1 MNQRKGAAVLI
12 GTIVLASA
20 AGWIAARGITSP
32 AEVAARTAAPVASP
46 ILVPVE
52 ERQLSTN
59 VVVRG
64 TGRFGSPQKLTIAT
78 STLKPNSGIVSDSV
92 LSGTSMHEGD
102 LVLTASGRPV
112 FLLVGARP
120 MSRDLGGGTTGDDV
134 RQLEQALARLGF
146 DPGPID
152 GVFDERTESAVS
164 AFYARAGFAA
174 FGPTAEQLTQLRA
187 RSVDLVTTNTE
198 TLVAA
203 DGQNAALAKLIEARG
218 ALDDALARAHAA
230 PASVERAIALAA
242 AQERS
247 STAEISAARAAR
259 DAIYATAPTPPP
271 VELATA
277 DRDLV
282 RAQTAADSARLN
294 GQRDIAD
301 ATVAAAA
308 VDRDA
313 VVKRAALASV
323 ERALVSADNI
333 AAARV
338 RLAQLAQDEA
348 DRARRSSGIQ
358 VPADEVIFVVNAP
371 VRVSE
376 LLVSRGDQIR
386 GAAMVVTDAIVS
398 IDSGLAVDDVAL
410 VKVGMTAQIEELSLG
425 IALKGVVKRIA
436 SSPGTNGVDGFHV
449 YFETS
454 VDSPPPNLPGAS
466 VRLTIAVKST
476 NAAVLAVPTSA
487 LTLTAEG
494 RSRVQVQRNGVGEFV
509 DVVPGLSANGYVEVT
524 GELKKGDLVTIGVE
538 QKRATGA

>member
-203 DGQNAALAKLIEARG
+203 DGQSAALAKLIEARG
-218 ALDDALARAHAA
+218 ALDDARARAHAA

-247 STAEISAARAAR
+247 SMAEISAARAAR

-301 ATVAAAA
+301 AAVAAAA
-308 VDRDA
+308 AERDA

-338 RLAQLAQDEA
+338 RLARLAQDEA
-348 DRARRSSGIQ
+348 DRARRSAGIQ

-376 LLVSRGDQIR
+376 VLVSRGDQIR
-386 GAAMVVTDAIVS
+386 GAAMVVTDSIVS

-410 VKVGMTAQIEELSLG
+410 VKVGMTAQIEEPSLG

-436 SSPGTNGVDGFHV
+436 GSPGTNGVDGFHV

-476 NAAVLAVPTSA
+476 SAAVLAVPTSA

-509 DVVPGLSANGYVEVT
+509 DVVPGLSTNGYVEVT
-524 GELKKGDLVTIGVE
+524 GQLKKGDLVTIGVE

>member
-1 MNQRKGAAVLI
+1 M
-12 GTIVLASA
+12 
-20 AGWIAARGITSP
+20 RGGS
-32 AEVAARTAAPVASP
+32 VTA
-46 ILVPVE
+46 I
-52 ERQLSTN
+52 Q
-59 VVVRG
+59 
-64 TGRFGSPQKLTIAT
+64 RFGW
-78 STLKPNSGIVSDSV
+78 
-92 LSGTSMHEGD
+92 D
-102 LVLTASGRPV
+102 LRLNRHFHVV
-112 FLLVGARP
+112 
-120 MSRDLGGGTTGDDV
+120 
-134 RQLEQALARLGF
+134 AL
-146 DPGPID
+146 D

-203 DGQNAALAKLIEARG
+203 DGQSAALAKLIEARS

-282 RAQTAADSARLN
+282 RAQTAADFARLN

-301 ATVAAAA
+301 AAVAAAA
-308 VDRDA
+308 ADRDA

-333 AAARV
+333 AAARE
-338 RLAQLAQDEA
+338 RLARLAQDEA

-376 LLVSRGDQIR
+376 VLVSRGDQIR

-410 VKVGMTAQIEELSLG
+410 VKVGMTAQIEEPSLG

-436 SSPGTNGVDGFHV
+436 GSPGTNGVDGFHV

>member
-218 ALDDALARAHAA
+218 ALDDAIARAHAA